1 MLVVN
6 DIQEQSH
13 SGRDTYFSVG
23 SEYELSDTIYIGIEY
38 SQFSIKE
45 TEQGT
50 YSADVTYSHK
60 INDLSLVLGWA
71 F

>member
-1 MLVVN
+1 MN
-6 DIQEQSH
+6 DIQEQNH
-13 SGRDTYFSVG
+13 SGTDTYFSDG
-23 SEYELSDTIYIGIEY
+23 SEYEVSDSIYIGIEY
-38 SQFSIKE
+38 SQFIIKE

-50 YSADVTYSHK
+50 YSADVSYSHK